1 MSIDLPDAIDAYFSA
16 DKTGNAQALSE
27 LFTQDATV
35 VDEGNTYQ
43 GRDAIRQWMANA
55 STQYTYT
62 VEPFDIAE
70 EGQRTIVTSHLV
82 GNFPG
87 SPVDLRYFFVLR
99 GDKIAE
105 LEIVQKLA
113 AAPTVLT
120 KFPHNLNLANS
131 V

>member
-1 MSIDLPDAIDAYFSA
+1 MSIELPDAIEGYFSV
-16 DKTGNAQALSE
+16 DKKGNPQAIAE
-27 LFTQDATV
+27 VFTQDATV
-35 VDEGNTYQ
+35 IDEGNSYA

-62 VEPFDIAE
+62 VEPVDIAKD
-70 EGQRTIVTSHLV
+70 GQRTIVTSHLV

-105 LEIVQKLA
+105 LEIV
-113 AAPTVLT
+113 P
-120 KFPHNLNLANS
+120 
-131 V
+131 

>member
-1 MSIDLPDAIDAYFSA
+1 MTIELPDVIASYFLA
-16 DKTGNAQALSE
+16 DKKGNAQAISE
-27 LFTQDATV
+27 CFTQDATV
-35 VDEGNTYQ
+35 IDEGNTYT

-62 VEPFDIAE
+62 VAPFDITE
-70 EGQRTIVTSHLV
+70 DGKRTVVTSHLA

-105 LEIVQKLA
+105 LEIV
-113 AAPTVLT
+113 P
-120 KFPHNLNLANS
+120 
-131 V
+131 